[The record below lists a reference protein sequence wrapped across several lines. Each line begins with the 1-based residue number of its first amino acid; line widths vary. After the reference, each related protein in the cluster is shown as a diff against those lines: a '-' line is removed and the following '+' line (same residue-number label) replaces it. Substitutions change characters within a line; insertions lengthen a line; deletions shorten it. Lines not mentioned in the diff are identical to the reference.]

1 MLGKLIKYEFKAT
14 SRYFVPIFIAM
25 ILVFFINSL
34 LVYANLNYVEV
45 NEVVVGIMIAL
56 TFGVIIALSI
66 IGIYVSAKRFA
77 QGVFGDEGYLTNTLP
92 VKTHEIIISKTVV
105 MFLFGL
111 FSFIVMVVSIGMVCV
126 AMYSSLPPEGIKSFW
141 DSLEQAYPFITSD
154 LILAIVF
161 FMISLIIGMISSP
174 LLIFLCVSIGHL
186 KAFVSHK
193 YLVGILS
200 YVIISIITGIF
211 SSSRFDQI
219 ILGMNSTAEYVNPTI
234 ENNIQTMI
242 TFLNKLS
249 VETILQSVI
258 LIVVC
263 YAATQFIVSRKLN
276 LE

>member
-1 MLGKLIKYEFKAT
+1 MLGKLIKYEFRAT
-14 SRYFVPIFIAM
+14 ARYFVPIFIAM

-34 LVYANLNYVEV
+34 LVYANLNYVKV
-45 NEVVVGIMIAL
+45 NDIVVGIMVAI

-92 VKTHEIIISKTVV
+92 VKAHEIIISKTIV
-105 MFLFGL
+105 MFLFQI
-111 FSFIVMVVSIGMVCV
+111 FSFIVMIVSIGMIWV
-126 AMYSSLPPEGIKSFW
+126 AIYSSLTPEVLKEFW
-141 DSLEQAYPFITSD
+141 NNLEQTYSYITSD

-161 FMISLIIGMISSP
+161 FMLSMIISMISSP

-200 YVIISIITGIF
+200 YVIISISISVLRSTKFEQIF
-211 SSSRFDQI
+211 I
-219 ILGMNSTAEYVNPTI
+219 GMNSTTKYVNPSAENSI
-234 ENNIQTMI
+234 ELMVA
-242 TFLNKLS
+242 FFNKLS
-249 VETILQSVI
+249 IETIIQSVV
-258 LIVVC
+258 LIAVC
-263 YAATQFIVSRKLN
+263 FAATQFIISRKLN

>member
-66 IGIYVSAKRFA
+66 IEIYVSAKRFA

-111 FSFIVMVVSIGMVCV
+111 FSFIVMVFSIGMVCV

-200 YVIISIITGIF
+200 YVIITVIVSIF
-211 SSSRFDQI
+211 SSTRFNQI
-219 ILGMNSTAEYVNPTI
+219 FVGMNSTAEYVNPTI
-234 ENNIQTMI
+234 ENNIQTMT

-249 VETILQSVI
+249 VESILQSVI

>member
-56 TFGVIIALSI
+56 TLGVIIALSI
-66 IGIYVSAKRFA
+66 IEIYVSAKRFA

-111 FSFIVMVVSIGMVCV
+111 FSFIVMVFSIGMVCV
-126 AMYSSLPPEGIKSFW
+126 AMYSSLSPEVIKSFW

-161 FMISLIIGMISSP
+161 FMISLIIGIISSP

-200 YVIISIITGIF
+200 YVIITVIVSIF
-211 SSSRFDQI
+211 SSTRFDQI
-219 ILGMNSTAEYVNPTI
+219 FAGMNSTAEYVNPTI
-234 ENNIQTMI
+234 ENNIQTMT

-249 VETILQSVI
+249 VESILQSVI

>member
-45 NEVVVGIMIAL
+45 NDVVVGIMIAL

-66 IGIYVSAKRFA
+66 IEIYVSAKRFA
-77 QGVFGDEGYLTNTLP
+77 QGVFGDEGYLTNSLP

-105 MFLFGL
+105 MFLFGI
-111 FSFIVMVVSIGMVCV
+111 FSLIVMVVSIGMVCV
-126 AMYSSLPPEGIKSFW
+126 AMYSSLSPEGIKSFW

-211 SSSRFDQI
+211 SSTRFDQI
-219 ILGMNSTAEYVNPTI
+219 FAGMNSTAEYVNPTI
-234 ENNIQTMI
+234 ENNIQTMT

-249 VETILQSVI
+249 VESILQSVI

>member
-56 TFGVIIALSI
+56 TLGVIIALSI
-66 IGIYVSAKRFA
+66 IQIYVSAKRFA

-111 FSFIVMVVSIGMVCV
+111 FSFIVMVFSIGMVCV

-211 SSSRFDQI
+211 SSTRFDQI
-219 ILGMNSTAEYVNPTI
+219 FAGMNSTAEYVNPTI
-234 ENNIQTMI
+234 ENNIQTMT

-249 VETILQSVI
+249 VESILQSVI

>member
-56 TFGVIIALSI
+56 TFGVIIALLI
-66 IGIYVSAKRFA
+66 IEIYVSAKRFA

-111 FSFIVMVVSIGMVCV
+111 FSFIVMVFSIGMVCV

-200 YVIISIITGIF
+200 YVIITVIVSIF
-211 SSSRFDQI
+211 SSTRFNQI
-219 ILGMNSTAEYVNPTI
+219 FVGMNSTAEYVNPTI
-234 ENNIQTMI
+234 ENNIQTMT

-249 VETILQSVI
+249 VESILQSVI

>member
-200 YVIISIITGIF
+200 YVIITVIVSIF
-211 SSSRFDQI
+211 SSTRFDQI
-219 ILGMNSTAEYVNPTI
+219 FAGMNSTAEYVNPTI
-234 ENNIQTMI
+234 ENNIQTMT
-242 TFLNKLS
+242 TFFNKLS
-249 VETILQSVI
+249 VESILQSVI

>member
-66 IGIYVSAKRFA
+66 IEIYVSAKRFA

-111 FSFIVMVVSIGMVCV
+111 FSFIVMVFSIGMVCV

-200 YVIISIITGIF
+200 YVIITVIVSIF
-211 SSSRFDQI
+211 SSTRFDQI
-219 ILGMNSTAEYVNPTI
+219 FAGMNSTAEYVNPTI
-234 ENNIQTMI
+234 ENNIQTMT

-249 VETILQSVI
+249 VESILQSVI

>member
-45 NEVVVGIMIAL
+45 NDVVVGIMIAL
-56 TFGVIIALSI
+56 TLGVIIALSI
-66 IGIYVSAKRFA
+66 IEIYVSAKRFA

-111 FSFIVMVVSIGMVCV
+111 FSFIVMVFSIGMVCV

-141 DSLEQAYPFITSD
+141 DSLEQVYPFITSD

-211 SSSRFDQI
+211 SSTRFDQI
-219 ILGMNSTAEYVNPTI
+219 FAGMNSTAEYVNPTI
-234 ENNIQTMI
+234 ENNIQTMT

-249 VETILQSVI
+249 VESILQSVI

>member
-66 IGIYVSAKRFA
+66 IEIYVSAKRFA

-111 FSFIVMVVSIGMVCV
+111 FSFIVMVFSIGMVCV
-126 AMYSSLPPEGIKSFW
+126 AMYSSLHPEGIKSFW

-161 FMISLIIGMISSP
+161 FMISLIIGIISSP

-200 YVIISIITGIF
+200 YVIITVIVSIF
-211 SSSRFDQI
+211 SSTRFDQI
-219 ILGMNSTAEYVNPTI
+219 FAGMNSTAEYVNPTI
-234 ENNIQTMI
+234 ENNIQTMT

-249 VETILQSVI
+249 VESILQSVI

>member
-111 FSFIVMVVSIGMVCV
+111 FSFIVMAVSIGMVCV

-200 YVIISIITGIF
+200 YVIITVIVSIF
-211 SSSRFDQI
+211 SSTRFDQI
-219 ILGMNSTAEYVNPTI
+219 FAGMNSTAEYVNPTI
-234 ENNIQTMI
+234 ENNIQTMT
-242 TFLNKLS
+242 TFFNKLS
-249 VETILQSVI
+249 VESILQSVI

>member
-56 TFGVIIALSI
+56 TLGVIIALSI
-66 IGIYVSAKRFA
+66 IEIYVSAKRFA

-111 FSFIVMVVSIGMVCV
+111 FSFIVMVFSIGMVCV

-141 DSLEQAYPFITSD
+141 DGLEQAYPFITSD

-200 YVIISIITGIF
+200 YVIISIIAGIF

-234 ENNIQTMI
+234 ENNIQTMT

-249 VETILQSVI
+249 VESILQSVI

>member
-66 IGIYVSAKRFA
+66 IQIYVSAKRFA

-111 FSFIVMVVSIGMVCV
+111 FSFIVMVFSIGMVCV

-141 DSLEQAYPFITSD
+141 DNLEQAYPFITSD

-211 SSSRFDQI
+211 SSTRFDQI
-219 ILGMNSTAEYVNPTI
+219 FAGMNSTAEYVNPTI

-242 TFLNKLS
+242 TFFNKLS

>member
-45 NEVVVGIMIAL
+45 NDVVVGIMIAL
-56 TFGVIIALSI
+56 TLGVIIALSI
-66 IGIYVSAKRFA
+66 IQIYVSAKRFA

-105 MFLFGL
+105 MFLFGI
-111 FSFIVMVVSIGMVCV
+111 FSLIVMVVSIGMVCV

-141 DSLEQAYPFITSD
+141 DGLEQAYPFITSD

-200 YVIISIITGIF
+200 YVIISIIAGIF

-234 ENNIQTMI
+234 ENNIQTMT

-249 VETILQSVI
+249 VESILQSVI

>member
-66 IGIYVSAKRFA
+66 IEIYVSAKRFA

-111 FSFIVMVVSIGMVCV
+111 FSFIVMVFSIGMVCV

-200 YVIISIITGIF
+200 YVIITVIVSIF
-211 SSSRFDQI
+211 SSTRFNQI
-219 ILGMNSTAEYVNPTI
+219 FAGMNSTAEYVNPTI
-234 ENNIQTMI
+234 ENNIQTMT

-249 VETILQSVI
+249 VESILQSVI